1 MKIDATASLRVWAV
15 TVDLGG
21 QRYRIPPRPAAAWL
35 GAIGSPNLSRI
46 IPGMLEDVEAG
57 EDLLDRLLAG
67 EIPVAEWQDAAH
79 DAIATVTG
87 MKWWTASRLTY
98 YLLDSWS
105 ILGGTVLARG
115 LDPAA
120 APVGAVL
127 TLTYRILLENCK
139 DEAERRKL
147 DLELDRPPA
156 GIPIAQMYDAKEA
169 SANFMALA
177 NAPG

>member
-15 TVDLGG
+15 TVDIAG
-21 QRYRIPPRPAAAWL
+21 RSYRIPPRPAAAWL
-35 GAIGSPNLSRI
+35 GAIASTNLARI
-46 IPGMLEDVEAG
+46 VPGMIEDVEAG
-57 EDLLDRLLAG
+57 EDLLDALLAG
-67 EIPVAEWQDAAH
+67 EVPVAEWQNAAH

-105 ILGGTVLARG
+105 VLGGAVLARG
-115 LDPAA
+115 LDPSV

-139 DEAERRKL
+139 DESERRKL
-147 DLELDRPPA
+147 DLELDKPPT
-156 GIPIAQMYDAKEA
+156 GIPISEMYDPKQAA
-169 SANFMALA
+169 ANFMSLA
-177 NAPG
+177 GAPQ

>member
-15 TVDLGG
+15 TVELAG
-21 QRYRIPPRPAAAWL
+21 RSYRIPPRPAAAWL
-35 GAIGSPNLSRI
+35 GAIASTNLARVV
-46 IPGMLEDVEAG
+46 PGMIEDVEAG
-57 EDLLDRLLAG
+57 EDLLDALLAG
-67 EIPVAEWQDAAH
+67 EIPVADWQDAAH

-105 ILGGTVLARG
+105 VLGGAVLARG
-115 LDPAA
+115 LDPSV

-139 DEAERRKL
+139 DETERRKL
-147 DLELDRPPA
+147 DLELDKPPT
-156 GIPIAQMYDAKEA
+156 GIPVSEMYDPKQAA
-169 SANFMALA
+169 ANFMSLA
-177 NAPG
+177 GAPQ